1 MKTELWYKK
10 LGYVENPFSIKP
22 AFFNDEVVGYDAE
35 VDSLI
40 KKLAKGEVC
49 FLEAEFGKGKS
60 TIIKYVINEFVNHN
74 KIIHISR
81 NKSDR
86 ALDYENL
93 LKEANTSFG
102 KVFGLK
108 AKNVILIVD
117 EVGKINQKDCEQIEK
132 FMKSKNI
139 FSVLFAD
146 VSFAKTNLTD
156 SLKKKIDKNLIKLKD
171 LIPNDAVEIV
181 KSRISTEGI
190 ISDDLIISIFEKSKR
205 NTRSFLINLEKVFRY
220 SFDNGNQ
227 KISSNDLTCL

>member
-60 TIIKYVINEFVNHN
+60 TIIRYVINEFVNHN

-86 ALDYENL
+86 ALDYEKL
-93 LKEANTSFG
+93 LKEVNSGFG
-102 KVFGLK
+102 KLFGLK
-108 AKNVILIVD
+108 AKKVILIID
-117 EVGKINQKDCEQIEK
+117 EVSKINQKDCEQIEK
-132 FMKSKNI
+132 FIKSKNI

-146 VSFAKTNLTD
+146 VSFAKTNLSD
-156 SLKKKIDKNLIKLKD
+156 SLKKKMSKNLIKLKD
-171 LIPNDAVEIV
+171 LTPKDAIEIV

-190 ISDDLIISIFEKSKR
+190 ISDDLIITLFEKSKR
-205 NTRSFLINLEKVFRY
+205 NTRSFLSNLEKVFRY
-220 SFDNGNQ
+220 SFDNGNE
-227 KISSNDLTCL
+227 KINTSDLACL